1 MKKIATLTLFLILAL
16 SYAFAQT
23 HVGFKFTP
31 KLKTTKPDS
40 AWFTNIGIR
49 GAWIAPDL
57 DKDGKPELILTDYDK
72 RGRVHVF
79 QAVGNDSIEWIWS
92 SPFLDSLGSVAPEA
106 CPRTVR
112 HGDLDGDG
120 KGEIIFP
127 MNGYG
132 YFIFEWNGVA
142 GSHKFGTKPSAIIPN
157 NVSYGPNFGSKAGL
171 PHESNNISRRI
182 ENFEVSD
189 IDKDGVQELLTPVNR
204 VGYRDFLII
213 SAIGEWEFENQG
225 FASFQIEG
233 STHLL
238 ASTKFGG
245 GTPYAIAPADLDGDG
260 KYEIVCHNWNFGNYW
275 VMKVTGPDTYV
286 LPDTAEANTTK
297 FYYQDPTKLNDVVS
311 LFGITVAD
319 FDKDGNQEV
328 YFPWYKSYQAPQ
340 PGFSLHIINYSPG
353 NNVLVADAPHSFNIS
368 DAVSLDEAGE
378 TFSSF
383 MGVVG
388 DLDRNGKDELI
399 IGSFYPSAVV
409 AMEFQG
415 GDITKS
421 ANYQRKV
428 YYKGENDSYATLTY
442 QDSLGTK
449 STIFERDESFPSK
462 PTRPID
468 FDGDGKLEIILP
480 FQGVWDSTLVTWKHF
495 DVASNAFVTDSSK
508 NVSNPKK
515 WIFRS
520 LEADIAGSVE
530 SKNLTVIT
538 PDDYQLNQNYP
549 NPFNP
554 STTISFVLPL
564 SKKVT
569 LRIYDMLGKEVTT
582 LANNEEFAKGTHNVS
597 WNGKDKNGKTVS
609 SGAYIA
615 KMTAGNIEKSIK
627 MMMLK

>member
-1 MKKIATLTLFLILAL
+1 MKKTLTLLFLSVLVSAFT
-16 SYAFAQT
+16 FAQV
-23 HVGFKFTP
+23 HVGAKFIP
-31 KLKTTKPDS
+31 KKTTTKPDS

-92 SPFLDSLGSVAPEA
+92 SPFLDTLGGDSS
-106 CPRTVR
+106 PRTIR
-112 HGDLDGDG
+112 TGDLDGDG

-127 MNGYG
+127 STGFGYL
-132 YFIFEWNGVA
+132 IFEWNGVA

-157 NVSYGPNFGSKAGL
+157 NVTYGSNFGPKAGL

-182 ENFEVSD
+182 ENFEVFD

-204 VGYRDFLII
+204 VGFRDFLII

-233 STHLL
+233 STNLL

-275 VMKVTGPDTYV
+275 VMKVTGPDTYI
-286 LPDTAEANTTK
+286 LPDTAEANATK
-297 FYYQDPTKLNDVVS
+297 FYYQDPTKVNDVVS

-328 YFPWYKSYQAPQ
+328 YFPWYKSYQEPQ
-340 PGFSLHIINYSPG
+340 PGFSLHMINYSPG
-353 NNVLVADAPHSFNIS
+353 NNVLVADSTHSFNIS

-378 TFSSF
+378 TVSSF

-388 DLDRNGKDELI
+388 DLDRNGKNELI
-399 IGSFYPSAVV
+399 IGSFYPSTVV

-421 ANYQRKV
+421 VNYLKKV
-428 YYKGENDSYATLTY
+428 YYKGENDSYATLNY
-442 QDSLGTK
+442 FDSLGTK
-449 STIFERDESFPSK
+449 YTTFTRDESFPSK

-508 NVSNPKK
+508 NISNPKK

-520 LEADIAGSVE
+520 LEADIAGSVK
-530 SKNLTVIT
+530 SKDLTVIT

-554 STTISFVLPL
+554 TTNINFVLPL
-564 SKKVT
+564 NKKVT
-569 LRIYDMLGKEVTT
+569 AKIYDMLGKEVRT
-582 LANNEEFAKGTHNVS
+582 LLNNEFLEKGSHTVT
-597 WNGKDKNGKTVS
+597 WNGRDNSGKQVA
-609 SGAYIA
+609 SGAYIF
-615 KMTAGNIEKSIK
+615 KMAAGNVEKSMK
-627 MMMLK
+627 MMLVK